1 MTFQIAEYDCEQ
13 WKCIVFREYSASW
26 TATYTT
32 KTNISMKRNKLCNYW
47 AGEVYSIKDLSQND

>member
-26 TATYTT
+26 TATYTMKT
-32 KTNISMKRNKLCNYW
+32 KISMMRNKLCNCW
-47 AGEVYSIKDLSQND
+47 GSVLGKGLISK